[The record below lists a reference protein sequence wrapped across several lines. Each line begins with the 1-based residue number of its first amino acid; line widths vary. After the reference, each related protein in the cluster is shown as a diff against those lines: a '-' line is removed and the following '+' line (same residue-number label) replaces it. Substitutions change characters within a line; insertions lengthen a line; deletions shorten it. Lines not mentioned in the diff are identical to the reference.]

1 MLGCLALFLLCACF
15 AGVAHAGARD
25 AVELQALTDEF
36 VGRSGQ
42 ILVEGKRPL
51 DFEEALAALHA
62 GEFRPVSEAVPKFGI
77 GAAPVWFHIA
87 LRNTDDLPALRA
99 LIVGVSWIDRL
110 DVHLRHE
117 SGRHVRIAAGDG
129 DAALQ
134 HPEAGLGYVFESSFA
149 PGLTDVLIR
158 AETADPL
165 PLPVR
170 LLTPASLLHERTL
183 RAYGYGALYGFLLAL
198 VAYNAMLYAGL
209 RERSYLD
216 YALYL
221 GAFILTDLAYTGHGY
236 ALLWPAQA
244 GLQRFVIL
252 VMMVVFCALG
262 LRFARGFLRL
272 EDSAPRLDRSV
283 QRYAQAGL
291 VAIGAAVVLRS
302 QGMAAL
308 VAFLF
313 VLSTSLIM
321 VTLGLDAVRRGVAAG
336 RYLLAAALAAMT
348 GAAATALGVWRGLP
362 YSLATLHVA
371 ELGVALEGILLALGL
386 AHRVREHRRARESA
400 EHLASIDSLTGLLNR
415 RAFLERAAPLWS
427 TALRNDRPLSLLMV
441 DIDHFKSIN
450 DRFGHAVGDDVLA
463 AFGKFLFGARREG
476 DLVARWGGEEFILLL
491 PETGLSQAHAL
502 GERLRVALGRAH
514 ITASYPHP
522 LSASFGL
529 AGRNPGDSLEVLIR
543 AADAQ
548 LYRAKAAG
556 RNRVCSPPRS
566 GIGAEALLDGA
577 EQ

>member
-1 MLGCLALFLLCACF
+1 MAFILMWSCLASAARAASP
-15 AGVAHAGARD
+15 AGVD
-25 AVELQALTDEF
+25 LQDLTEGF
-36 VGRSGQ
+36 LGQSGE
-42 ILVEGKRPL
+42 ILIEGERPL
-51 DFEEALAALHA
+51 DFDEALAAQRA
-62 GEFRPVSEAVPKFGI
+62 GRFRPVSQAVPKFGI
-77 GAAPVWFHIA
+77 GAAPVWFHLS

-99 LIVGVSWIDRL
+99 LVVGVSWIDRL
-110 DVHLRHE
+110 DIHFRHE
-117 SGRHVRIAAGDG
+117 SGRYRHVAAGDG

-134 HPEAGLGYVFESSFA
+134 HPEAALGYVSEFSFA
-149 PGLTDVLIR
+149 PGLTDVFIR

-165 PLPVR
+165 PLAVR
-170 LLTPASLLHERTL
+170 VLTPAGLQRERTL

-236 ALLWPAQA
+236 ALLWPSHA

-262 LRFARGFLRL
+262 LRFARGFLCL
-272 EDSAPRLDRSV
+272 DETAPHLDRSV
-283 QRYAQAGL
+283 RRYAQGGL
-291 VAIGAAVVLRS
+291 AAIGLAVLLGW

-362 YSLATLHVA
+362 YSLLTLHVA

-400 EHLASIDSLTGLLNR
+400 EHLASIDPLTGLLNR
-415 RAFLERAAPLWS
+415 RSFLQRAAPLWS
-427 TALRNDRPLSLLMV
+427 TALRNDRPMSLLMV

-450 DRFGHAVGDDVLA
+450 DRFGHTVGDEVLT
-463 AFGKFLFGARREG
+463 AFGKFLFGARRQG
-476 DLVARWGGEEFILLL
+476 DLVARWGGEEFIVLL
-491 PETGLSQAHAL
+491 PETGLSQALAL
-502 GERLRVALGRAH
+502 GERLRVKLGTAQ
-514 ITASYPHP
+514 ISASYPHP

-529 AGRNPGDSLEVLIR
+529 ADRSPGDSLEGLIG

-556 RNRVCSPPRS
+556 RNRVCCAPRNEVR
-566 GIGAEALLDGA
+566 AEPLLDA
-577 EQ
+577 PEP